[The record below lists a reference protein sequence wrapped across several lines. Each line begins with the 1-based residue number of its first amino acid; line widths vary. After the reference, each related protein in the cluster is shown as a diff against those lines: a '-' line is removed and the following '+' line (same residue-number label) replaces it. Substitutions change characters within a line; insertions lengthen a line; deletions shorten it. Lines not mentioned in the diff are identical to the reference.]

1 MKIGVISDTR
11 GLLRPEV
18 VDKLQ
23 GCDAILHAGDVNK
36 PEILDALRT
45 IAPLHVVRGNNDKDW
60 AEALP
65 QSLTVELGGVR
76 ILMIHNKREL
86 PKELGDAQLI
96 VFGHSH
102 KYFEQTIDGRLWLN
116 PGSCGKRR
124 FDQEISFAL
133 MEIGGGWWSVEKV
146 VLANSS
152 RMPSKV
158 S

>member
-1 MKIGVISDTR
+1 MKTGVISDTH

-18 VDKLQ
+18 VEVLH

-36 PEILDALRT
+36 PEILDALRA

-60 AEALP
+60 AVALP
-65 QSLTVELGGVR
+65 QTLRVELGGVR

-133 MEIGGGWWSVEKV
+133 LHIDGCAWRVEKI
-146 VLANSS
+146 VL
-152 RMPSKV
+152 KQ
-158 S
+158 

>member
-1 MKIGVISDTR
+1 MKIGVISDTH

-65 QSLTVELGGVR
+65 QTLRVELGGVR

>member
-1 MKIGVISDTR
+1 MKIGVISDTH

-18 VDKLQ
+18 VEVLR

-36 PEILDALRT
+36 PEILDALRA

-102 KYFEQTIDGRLWLN
+102 RYFEQTIDGRLWLN

-133 MEIGGGWWSVEKV
+133 LHIDGDAWRVEKI
-146 VLANSS
+146 VL
-152 RMPSKV
+152 KQ
-158 S
+158 

>member
-1 MKIGVISDTR
+1 MKIGVISDTH

-36 PEILDALRT
+36 PETLDALRT

-65 QSLTVELGGVR
+65 HSLTVELGGVR

-133 MEIGGGWWSVEKV
+133 LHIDGGEWRVERI
-146 VLANSS
+146 VL
-152 RMPSKV
+152 KQ
-158 S
+158 